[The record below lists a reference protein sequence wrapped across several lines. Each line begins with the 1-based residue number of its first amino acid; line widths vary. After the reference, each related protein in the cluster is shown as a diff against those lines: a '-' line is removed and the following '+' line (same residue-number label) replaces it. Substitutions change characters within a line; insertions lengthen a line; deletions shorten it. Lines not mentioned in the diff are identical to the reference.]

1 MLFNQIVRL
10 PDEDSGLSL
19 SIARFYNG
27 LVDAKKEDNNK
38 LFRRE
43 MIVITNQE
51 NGSKI
56 LRYVMGSAS
65 LSIKKMAIAIDY
77 DGVDALGITDQNKC
91 SIKVHK
97 ASKIEIIKWF
107 YGHADMSIQLSTRLG
122 LLGALLGI
130 LGFAIGI
137 ASLV

>member
-27 LVDAKKEDNNK
+27 LVDAKKQDNNK
-38 LFRRE
+38 LFRHE
-43 MIVITNQE
+43 MVVITNKE
-51 NGSKI
+51 NGNQI

-77 DGVDALGITDQNKC
+77 DGIDALGINTKGQC
-91 SIKVHK
+91 QLRVHK
-97 ASKIEIIKWF
+97 ANKYEIIKWF
-107 YGHADMSIQLSTRLG
+107 YNHADMSVQLSTRLG
-122 LLGALLGI
+122 LLGALLGVF
-130 LGFAIGI
+130 GFAIGI
-137 ASLV
+137 VSIF